1 MLTDTHCHLD
11 FNKFDE
17 DRDAVIQRAL
27 NAGVERILIPAL
39 ELESSKAIIQLANSH
54 PNIFAA
60 VGFHPT
66 DLDKWN
72 DSSIDDLNSLITSNN
87 VTLPKEHRDDVS
99 ETKGLTHDE
108 GDSSAAPL
116 HQNDMAKIVAI
127 GEIGLDYY
135 WVREPEKQARQREA
149 LKQQLHLAQEVN
161 LPVVIHM
168 REENDAWFGQ
178 ASIDLLEIL
187 TEWHKK
193 LKSKKHPLAEEPGVL
208 HSFNGTLETAQKAI
222 SHNFYIGVTGPV
234 TYKNAEEK
242 RNVIKQLG
250 LSHLLIETDAPFL
263 TPVPHRGK
271 RNEPAFVAHIA
282 DKIAEIHMTTR
293 EQVAETTHANAIN
306 LFGWGG

>member
-11 FNKFDE
+11 FHKFDE
-17 DRDAVIQRAL
+17 DRGAALQRAIET
-27 NAGVERILIPAL
+27 GVERILVPAL
-39 ELESSKAIIQLANSH
+39 ELESSKAVIQLANSH
-54 PNIFAA
+54 TSIFAA

-72 DSSIDDLNSLITSNN
+72 ENSIRDLGSLIN
-87 VTLPKEHRDDVS
+87 VILSREAAKNPGHA
-99 ETKGLTHDE
+99 E
-108 GDSSAAPL
+108 GDSSVAAERLP
-116 HQNDMAKIVAI
+116 QNDRHKIVAI

-135 WVREPEKQARQREA
+135 WVKEKDKQAKQRDVLKKQLELAREA
-149 LKQQLHLAQEVN
+149 N

-187 TEWHKK
+187 TEWQNE
-193 LKSKKHPLAEEPGVL
+193 LQAQNHPLAKKPGVL
-208 HSFNGTLETAQKAI
+208 HSYNGNLETAQKAI
-222 SHNFYIGVTGPV
+222 NHNFYIGVTGPI

-242 RNVIKQLG
+242 RQIIRQIPLKR
-250 LSHLLIETDAPFL
+250 LLIETDAPFL

-282 DKIAEIHMTTR
+282 DKIAEIHKTTR
-293 EQVAETTHANAIN
+293 EQVARITSDNANN

>member
-17 DRDAVIQRAL
+17 DREAMIQRAIET
-27 NAGVERILIPAL
+27 GVERMLVPAL
-39 ELESSKAIIQLANSH
+39 ELESSKAVIQLANSH
-54 PNIFAA
+54 PTIFAA

-66 DLDKWN
+66 DLEHWDET
-72 DSSIDDLNSLITSNN
+72 SIT
-87 VTLPKEHRDDVS
+87 
-99 ETKGLTHDE
+99 GLRKLVQAE
-108 GDSSAAPL
+108 K
-116 HQNDMAKIVAI
+116 KILAI

-135 WVREPEKQARQREA
+135 WVKEPEKQAQQREA
-149 LKQQLHLAQEVN
+149 LKQQLKLAQEMN
-161 LPVVIHM
+161 LPVIIHM

-187 TEWHKK
+187 TEWQNN
-193 LKSKKHPLAEEPGVL
+193 LQAQGHPLAQKPGVL
-208 HSFNGTLETAQKAI
+208 HSFNGNLETAQKAI
-222 SHNFYIGVTGPV
+222 QHNFYIGVTGPV

-242 RNVIKQLG
+242 RQVIRQLP
-250 LSHLLIETDAPFL
+250 LERLLIETDSPFL

-282 DKIAEIHMTTR
+282 DKIAEIHNTTR
-293 EQVAETTHANAIN
+293 EQVAKITSDNAND